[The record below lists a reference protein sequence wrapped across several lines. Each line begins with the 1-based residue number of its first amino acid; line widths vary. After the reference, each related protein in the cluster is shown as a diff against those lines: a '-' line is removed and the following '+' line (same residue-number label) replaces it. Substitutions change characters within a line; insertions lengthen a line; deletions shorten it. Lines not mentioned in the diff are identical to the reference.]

1 MSWEK
6 EPLVPLRALANPLRI
21 RIVSLLTG
29 TAMSATEVAE
39 ELGLAH
45 ASASYH
51 LRQLAAAGFLERV
64 DDGPDTGRSGRGRS
78 PKRYRYDPTS
88 AERLD
93 RSRGGRLLQE
103 AMFTD
108 LRRRLDA
115 MSRQR
120 HSADAE
126 VWLGADDWEEICSL
140 ADRAVRLLHEKA
152 RPPRSEGAVH
162 VSMTALLF
170 EMPDGQ

>member
-6 EPLVPLRALANPLRI
+6 ERLVPLRALANPLRV

-45 ASASYH
+45 GSASYH
-51 LRQLAAAGFLERV
+51 LRQLAAAGFLEQVEEDR
-64 DDGPDTGRSGRGRS
+64 PARPGRGRS
-78 PKRYRYDPTS
+78 PKRYRYDPSS
-88 AERLD
+88 ADRLD
-93 RSRGGRLLQE
+93 RSSGRRLMQE
-103 AMFTD
+103 ATFTD
-108 LRRRLDA
+108 LRRRLEA

-120 HSADAE
+120 QSADAE
-126 VWLGADDWEEICSL
+126 VWLDPEDWDQVCSL
-140 ADRAVRLLHEKA
+140 VAEAVDLVHRGA

-170 EMPDGQ
+170 ELPDAR